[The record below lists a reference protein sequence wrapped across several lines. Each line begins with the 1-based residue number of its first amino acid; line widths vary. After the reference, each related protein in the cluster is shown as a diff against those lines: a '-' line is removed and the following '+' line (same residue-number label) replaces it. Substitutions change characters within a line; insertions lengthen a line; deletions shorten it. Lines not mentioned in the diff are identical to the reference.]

1 MLMLVTTV
9 NPLLLMCLVRIYNT
23 KEGDEKK
30 HLNGLSLVALVVA
43 GYLMALII
51 LENILTLQFPAR
63 LFTLGLLLL
72 LLLAA
77 PLAVTIKA
85 QQSNFDGTSQTFL
98 IEKNQLIDDPKQ
110 LDAEKIGKGQ
120 DPAGYHLVHSDAEQ
134 ERNNDD
140 NRVLLQGENLNLLQA
155 MGTCN
160 FWCLFLAMACGMGS
174 GLATVNNIGQIG
186 GAFGYKSFE
195 TSTLVSLWS
204 IWNFLGRFGT
214 GYVSD
219 YFLHTRGWAR
229 PVFMVITLATMSIGH
244 FVIASG
250 MPGALYAGS
259 VLVGVSYGSQWSL
272 MPTITSEIFGVQH
285 LGTIFNTIA
294 MASPVGSYIF
304 SVRVVGYI
312 YDKEAS
318 ADGNKCT
325 GTHCFMVSFLIM
337 ASATLLGCFVALI
350 LFLRT
355 KSFYNQVVLRRLQ
368 HPGRV

>member
-63 LFTLGLLLL
+63 LFTLVLLL
-72 LLLAA
+72 LLLAM

-98 IEKNQLIDDPKQ
+98 IEKNLLIDDPKQ

-186 GAFGYKSFE
+186 GAFG
-195 TSTLVSLWS
+195 
-204 IWNFLGRFGT
+204 IFL
-214 GYVSD
+214 
-219 YFLHTRGWAR
+219 
-229 PVFMVITLATMSIGH
+229 
-244 FVIASG
+244 
-250 MPGALYAGS
+250 
-259 VLVGVSYGSQWSL
+259 
-272 MPTITSEIFGVQH
+272 
-285 LGTIFNTIA
+285 
-294 MASPVGSYIF
+294 
-304 SVRVVGYI
+304 
-312 YDKEAS
+312 
-318 ADGNKCT
+318 
-325 GTHCFMVSFLIM
+325 
-337 ASATLLGCFVALI
+337 
-350 LFLRT
+350 
-355 KSFYNQVVLRRLQ
+355 VVLELVMYQTISCIQEDGQGQYSWSSLLQ
-368 HPGRV
+368 P